1 MSDVVNPQFWDFSQK
16 GPPKLMHAPSV
27 VPALWQGREY
37 LVMTRCPLGV
47 SHDHRK
53 LQEYTWF
60 LARLPNDL
68 FNGQNDFV
76 FKKWPD
82 TDVYELVWP
91 AGAEQYGP
99 SVDRAPKPGPELAPD
114 RAPELEI
121 AMVRCPECEGSGD
134 YVCEFYTDDCGMCEG
149 EGYVTD
155 DRL

>member
-27 VPALWQGREY
+27 VPASWQDREY
-37 LVMTRCPLGV
+37 LVMRRCLLSTAYDP
-47 SHDHRK
+47 RK

-60 LARLPNDL
+60 LSRLPNDL
-68 FNGQNDFV
+68 FNGENDFV

-91 AGAEQYGP
+91 E
-99 SVDRAPKPGPELAPD
+99 PKPEPGPE
-114 RAPELEI
+114 PEI
-121 AMVRCPECEGSGD
+121 VRLKCPACEGSGD
-134 YVCEFYTDDCGMCEG
+134 YVCEFYTDDCGVCQG
-149 EGYVTD
+149 DGYVAD